1 LDGVEGNYHVIVS
14 SCDKESKNHRQH
26 FEDGND
32 GPLLLNAVVYNGSDE
47 ICNTAEN
54 KETELWDWR
63 WYKMTEP
70 DVEIE
75 QEVDGKLQKR
85 IPSLEIIRDDVFSE
99 ERIICKITDLAT
111 EKVYT
116 GSIDLWDLKEDY
128 DCVIQASTKTFNE
141 ETTSATF

>member
-14 SCDKESKNHRQH
+14 SYDKDKKNHRQH

-75 QEVDGKLQKR
+75 LDEYRSYNRSKRSGLQ
-85 IPSLEIIRDDVFSE
+85 
-99 ERIICKITDLAT
+99 
-111 EKVYT
+111 
-116 GSIDLWDLKEDY
+116 
-128 DCVIQASTKTFNE
+128 
-141 ETTSATF
+141 TSK